1 MAVAT
6 LGSQSWKP
14 PRLRPLRPSSLPQKA
29 CKTPH
34 NDVLG
39 RHDDCRLEGVAVSK
53 RGKEKGVL
61 SSLENRARAM
71 VGLISLWAIS
81 FSIHAES
88 IDESSRRECI
98 SALHDMVRAVSIPSI
113 RRPSFFVSKRV
124 TSIQSES
131 PTHIYFETKY
141 IKQLRDK
148 AHLSPSQVDR
158 FVRLIKQSLL
168 QEVLEE
174 GIHPSRIFNDYKSI
188 RLEVDTVDPAA
199 IDRIYRRAIESFNQ
213 NIDREFSP
221 LEARG
226 KSIRKILEEIPNY
239 AGPFSIGIGRNL
251 NESGIAARMI
261 HLPHYSNIGVHRF
274 ADIQSLL
281 YDHFR
286 DTRKLHQKMIQG
298 LESSLSAQDF
308 EKLTMRWGNSI
319 VLRPE
324 VNDLFRKSSQNNELS
339 LQMHRRFRLDSII
352 PSQLI
357 QQMSDFYNSIKVFET
372 PLSYGTS
379 SEPEIDAAILEELAG
394 DAQLTERSDFVVSID
409 IRRVGAFH
417 ASALQAA
424 VTDPAVNSQDDF
436 LKMISSLSYGASQK
450 RYDRLMTEADDL
462 LSATLAKSQTLASK
476 SSGDEIVR
484 YFKGPYHQEA
494 ISKLLNRITPEMR
507 ATMIPLAKF
516 KGKGINLTDDE
527 VNEMRHVAET
537 LAKTIHEELGDEF
550 GSILADDFHA
560 LVELQPSTLKPGRF
574 DVKVHFQTVK
584 SDHAPLIE
592 LALQRIKEAA
602 RDLLSSK
609 GVDPSLI
616 NRINSI
622 QTRAHKAPAP
632 SQLPPK

>member
-1 MAVAT
+1 
-6 LGSQSWKP
+6 
-14 PRLRPLRPSSLPQKA
+14 
-29 CKTPH
+29 
-34 NDVLG
+34 
-39 RHDDCRLEGVAVSK
+39 
-53 RGKEKGVL
+53 
-61 SSLENRARAM
+61 
-71 VGLISLWAIS
+71 
-81 FSIHAES
+81 
-88 IDESSRRECI
+88 
-98 SALHDMVRAVSIPSI
+98 MVRAVSIPSI
-113 RRPSFFVSKRV
+113 KRPSFFVSKRISS
-124 TSIQSES
+124 TPSSS

-168 QEVLEE
+168 QEILEE
-174 GIHPSRIFNDYKSI
+174 GIHPTRIFNDYKSI
-188 RLEVDTVDPAA
+188 RLEVSTVDPAA
-199 IDRIYRRAIESFNQ
+199 IERIYRRAIESFNQ

-226 KSIRKILEEIPNY
+226 KSVRKLLEEIPTY
-239 AGPFSIGIGRNL
+239 SGPFSIGIGRNL

-261 HLPHYSNIGVHRF
+261 HLPNYSTIGVHQF
-274 ADIQSLL
+274 SEVQNLL
-281 YDHFR
+281 YEHFN

-298 LESSLSAQDF
+298 LESSLSRTDF
-308 EKLTMRWGNSI
+308 EKLTTRWGNSI

-324 VNDLFRKSSQNNELS
+324 VNDLLRKSSQSNELS

-357 QQMSDFYNSIKVFET
+357 QQMSEFYNSIKVFET

-379 SEPEIDAAILEELAG
+379 AEPEIDSATVDQLSG
-394 DAQLTERSDFVVSID
+394 DAQLTENSDFVVSID

-417 ASALQAA
+417 ASSLQAA
-424 VTDPAVNSQDDF
+424 ITDPSVNSSESF
-436 LKMISSLSYGASQK
+436 LTMIANLSYGESQK
-450 RYDRLMTEADDL
+450 RYDRLMADADSI
-462 LSATLAKSQTLASK
+462 LSATLARSETLASK

-494 ISKLLNRITPEMR
+494 ISQLLKRITPEMR
-507 ATMIPLAKF
+507 ATMIPLTKF
-516 KGKGINLTDDE
+516 KSKGINLSDDE

-550 GSILADDFHA
+550 GSTLADDFHA
-560 LVELQPSTLKPGRF
+560 LVELQPSTLKPDRF
-574 DVKVHFQTVK
+574 DVKVHFQTMK

-592 LALQRIKEAA
+592 LALQRIKETA
-602 RDLLSSK
+602 RELLSSR

-622 QTRAHKAPAP
+622 QTRAHKASAG